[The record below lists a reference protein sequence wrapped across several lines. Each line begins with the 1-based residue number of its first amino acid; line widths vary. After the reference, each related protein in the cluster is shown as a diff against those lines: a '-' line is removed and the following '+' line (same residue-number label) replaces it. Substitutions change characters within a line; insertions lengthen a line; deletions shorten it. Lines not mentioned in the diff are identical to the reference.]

1 MLPGVYLTMT
11 GTPTQ
16 EQREIAALL
25 YAGSGSVITG
35 AVAVRRHRLT
45 CAGLNLIDV
54 LIPADEQRAST
65 GFVRIQRTTRMPD
78 KVHKTGGIRFAPA
91 HRAVADAARKMT
103 SFGDVQ
109 AVVCA
114 ALQRKRCALPL
125 LIEELN
131 DGPSAGSRSLRRA
144 LAEVSDGVRSTAEAG
159 LKKLIDHS
167 DLEKPLYNARLYTPD
182 GDFIAK
188 PDAWWQRAGVA
199 GEVDSREYHMEAA
212 DYRATQMR
220 HNRMESYGINVQHW
234 LPSVIATESRTVLS
248 DLRRAI
254 AAGHARPAPAR
265 RHDGRRLIPLA

>member
-35 AVAVRRHRLT
+35 AVAVPRHHLT

-65 GFVRIQRTTRMPD
+65 GFVRIQRTTR
-78 KVHKTGGIRFAPA
+78 
-91 HRAVADAARKMT
+91 
-103 SFGDVQ
+103 
-109 AVVCA
+109 
-114 ALQRKRCALPL
+114 
-125 LIEELN
+125 
-131 DGPSAGSRSLRRA
+131 RA
-144 LAEVSDGVRSTAEAG
+144 LAEVSDGVRSSAEAD

-182 GDFIAK
+182 GDFIGK
-188 PDAWWQRAGVA
+188 PDAWWQTAGVA

-234 LPSVIATESRTVLS
+234 LPSIIVTESPTVLA

-254 AAGHARPAPAR
+254 AAGHARPLLPVVTMV
-265 RHDGRRLIPLA
+265 DG